1 MSWNR
6 YLWQLD
12 HIFCTWDRPN
22 DSELAVLVWDISAL
36 TALWQIFPDSL
47 TPLSLRLFWIALVMN
62 FGVLLFQYTTFC
74 SHKNSHLWVPD
85 TSEKNLHNVKLSI
98 LETIVGIETRCTYD
112 KAIHIP
118 FSVSRFNGFQRYTAA
133 PNKDGRPLKTCPNG
147 VRRLGVQ
154 KVLTSIHPRWMCC
167 SVQKRTLWGCVRKSN
182 VSPHVAWRDG

>member
-1 MSWNR
+1 MS
-6 YLWQLD
+6 
-12 HIFCTWDRPN
+12 
-22 DSELAVLVWDISAL
+22 
-36 TALWQIFPDSL
+36 
-47 TPLSLRLFWIALVMN
+47 

-98 LETIVGIETRCTYD
+98 LETIVGIETTCTYD

-167 SVQKRTLWGCVRKSN
+167 SVQKRTLWGVSGSQMFHLMWHGEMARRGSNDRRSHQRHPSASWVRIEPTN
-182 VSPHVAWRDG
+182 